1 MPLVGERQT
10 RLTEPGQEQ
19 PLQLVA
25 LGFEKYPNFAPCYII
40 LRTPT
45 RHLSVKAGRAFT
57 PIRERINS

>member
-25 LGFEKYPNFAPCYII
+25 LGFEKYPNFAFFYI
-40 LRTPT
+40 
-45 RHLSVKAGRAFT
+45 
-57 PIRERINS
+57 